1 MNALSKTLLS
11 LAGASLAALT
21 LSPAASAQYKRT
33 DMVTDTGKD
42 GTQTEAFLKNAWG
55 MASTATSPIWISDN
69 DTGKSTLYT
78 IVNSS
83 SGVSTIIASLVV
95 TIPSVTNGQPGSPT
109 GMVANPSAGA
119 STDFSVSATVN
130 GQVKTARAAFIWA
143 TLDGTISGWNPGVLP
158 TTAVIAKDR
167 SDVAAS
173 YTGLTTASSGGHN
186 YLYAADGGPN
196 RRIDVFDSSFN
207 LHSFSPD
214 AFVDPN
220 IPRTFTPYGIERICQ
235 GADCNIWVTYTS
247 LGKAQSG
254 FVSEFTTDGT
264 LVRSMALS
272 GPMHSPWGVA
282 LAPASGF
289 GPMSGALLI
298 SNNTSR
304 GKIDAYDPV
313 TGEFLGSLRDAN
325 GKVIEIDQLWGIRFG
340 IGGSNGLPN
349 ELFFTAGS
357 NEYGDGLFGV
367 ITFPQ

>member
-1 MNALSKTLLS
+1 MNSLSKFLVFIAFLTIS
-11 LAGASLAALT
+11 IALPR
-21 LSPAASAQYKRT
+21 SASAQYVRT
-33 DMVTDTGKD
+33 DMVTDTGIG

-55 MASTATSPIWISDN
+55 LVSTPTSPIWISDN

-83 SGVSTIIASLVV
+83 SGVSTVIASLVV
-95 TIPSVTNGQPGSPT
+95 TIPSVTAGQPGSPT
-109 GMVANPSAGA
+109 GIVANPATGT
-119 STDFSVSATVN
+119 STDFSVSANVN
-130 GQVKTARAAFIWA
+130 GQVKMARAAFIFA

-158 TTAVIAKDR
+158 TTAAIARDR
-167 SDVAAS
+167 SDVGAI
-173 YTGLTTASSGGHN
+173 YTGLAVASSGGHN

-196 RRIDVFDSSFN
+196 RRIDVFDAKFA
-207 LHSFSPD
+207 LHSFSVD

-220 IPRTFTPYGIERICQ
+220 IPRSFTPYGIQTICQ
-235 GADCNIWVTYTS
+235 GSDCNIWVTYTS

-264 LVRSMALS
+264 LVRSFALN
-272 GPMHSPWGVA
+272 GPLHSPWGVA
-282 LAPASGF
+282 MAPASGF

-304 GKIDAYDPV
+304 GRIDAFDPV
-313 TGEFLGSLRDAN
+313 SGVFLGSLRDAN
-325 GKVIEIDQLWGIRFG
+325 GKEIEIDQLWGIRFG

-349 ELFFTAGS
+349 QLFFTAGS

-367 ITFPQ
+367 ITVQQ

>member
-1 MNALSKTLLS
+1 MKSPFKYLVLIAFVAISTAL
-11 LAGASLAALT
+11 AR
-21 LSPAASAQYKRT
+21 PASAQYVRT
-33 DMVTDTGKD
+33 DMVTDTGIG

-55 MASTATSPIWISDN
+55 MASTPTSPIWISDN

-83 SGVSTIIASLVV
+83 NGVTTNISALVV
-95 TIPSVTNGQPGSPT
+95 TIPSVTTGQPGSPT
-109 GMVANPSAGA
+109 GIVANPAPGT

-130 GQVKTARAAFIWA
+130 AQVKTGRAAFLFA

-158 TTAVIAKDR
+158 TTAVIGADR
-167 SDVAAS
+167 SGVGAI
-173 YTGLTTASSGGHN
+173 YTGLAVASSGGHN

-196 RRIDVFDSSFN
+196 RRIDVFDVKFA
-207 LHSFSPD
+207 LHSFSAD

-220 IPRTFTPYGIERICQ
+220 IPRQFTPYGIQTICQ
-235 GADCNIWVTYTS
+235 GGNCNIWVTYTA

-264 LVRSMALS
+264 LVHSFALN
-272 GPMHSPWGVA
+272 GPLHSPWGVA
-282 LAPASGF
+282 MAPASGF

-304 GKIDAYDPV
+304 GRIDAFDPV
-313 TGEFLGSLRDAN
+313 SGAFLGSLRDAN

-340 IGGSNGLPN
+340 IGGSNGLAN
-349 ELFFTAGS
+349 QLFFTAGS

-367 ITFPQ
+367 ITVQQ